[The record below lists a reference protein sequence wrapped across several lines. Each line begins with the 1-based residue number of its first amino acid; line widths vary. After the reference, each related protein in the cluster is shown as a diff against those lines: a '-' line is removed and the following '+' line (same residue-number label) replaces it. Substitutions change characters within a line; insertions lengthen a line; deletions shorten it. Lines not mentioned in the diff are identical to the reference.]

1 MDDGVTRGAPQDRRG
16 VRIPGFSSTALA
28 NLLLGVALAAAG
40 LSPFGFFGGKAPG
53 SQPQNTRSQLRVIV
67 RAEPMSFLPRSADP
81 VMVDREIASELAAS
95 LDRELVLVKIAD
107 HSRMIDALLAGEGD
121 LIAASLTITPERRR
135 KVEFSVPYLHVD
147 ELLVTRR
154 DAPPVTSV
162 EGLMGRTIA
171 VRASSSYVATLRKI
185 AARAPG
191 LVIQTIP
198 ETWNAE
204 HLAEKVTT
212 GELQATVLD
221 SHVWEAIAADFPNL
235 HAPFAIAED
244 RPIALA
250 LRPDDEALRGAV
262 NEFLFSRAFAAPR
275 DPPNRDDLDGILAR
289 GRLRMITRNDPVCY
303 FLHRGTEL
311 GFELEL
317 VRGFAESKGLR
328 LEIVIPPRHAD
339 MIPWLQEGR
348 GDLVAAAMPISPVHG
363 DEVMFTRPYETAREV
378 VVARDDENDV
388 DGPEDFAGRTIH
400 VRESSPHFEAMRF
413 LRKSWPAIRVA
424 LAPESMETEE
434 MLACVE
440 DGVWD
445 AAICSSLHL
454 DVERASGRRL
464 QAAFAL
470 ADEELGWI
478 VRRSNP
484 RLLQALNDFLE
495 AERRSTRTNT
505 LRRRYL
511 ENPRGIARAKGTWRS
526 DVSGRISPWDDLA
539 KKYAAKYD
547 LDWRLL
553 VAMMQEESGFDSD
566 GESHMG
572 AMGLMQL
579 LPSTAATLGIQDPT
593 NPESSIAG
601 GARYLRRLIDEF
613 DAKLPVA
620 TRVRFAIASYNVGIA
635 HVLDAKRLASK
646 MGWRSDRWF
655 GHVERAIL
663 LLEQPEYSAEARYG
677 YCRGSECVAYVADV
691 EQRYRTF
698 LERVPGATWFDEEE
712 GAAVRDSV
720 VADHPGTR

>member
-1 MDDGVTRGAPQDRRG
+1 MDDRVTRSAPRPRPG
-16 VRIPGFSSTALA
+16 VRIPGFTFGALA

-40 LSPFGFFGGKAPG
+40 LSPLGFFGGSERIPAREDA
-53 SQPQNTRSQLRVIV
+53 QPQLRVIV
-67 RAEPMSFLPRSADP
+67 RAEPMSFLPRTSDP
-81 VMVDREIASELAAS
+81 VMVDRELAAELAAS

-107 HSRMIDALLAGEGD
+107 HSLMLDALLSGQGD
-121 LIAASLTITPERRR
+121 IVAASLTVTPERRR
-135 KVEFSVPYLHVD
+135 RVAFSVPYLYVD

-154 DAPPVTSV
+154 DAPAVTSD
-162 EGLMGRTIA
+162 EGLMGRAVA
-171 VRASSSYVATLRKI
+171 VRASSSYESSLRRI

-191 LVIQTIP
+191 LLIRTVP

-204 HLAEKVTT
+204 DLAERVES
-212 GELQATVLD
+212 GELQATILD
-221 SHVWEAIAADFPNL
+221 SHVWEAIAGDFPNL

-250 LRPDDEALRGAV
+250 LRPDDAALRGAV

-275 DPPNRDDLDGILAR
+275 DPPHRDDLDGIKTR

-303 FLHRGTEL
+303 FLHRGTEM
-311 GFELEL
+311 GFELEF
-317 VRGFAESKGLR
+317 VRRFAESRGLR
-328 LEIVIPPRHAD
+328 LEVTIPPRHSDAV
-339 MIPWLQEGR
+339 PWLLEGR

-363 DEVMFTRPYETAREV
+363 DEVMFTRPYETTREV
-378 VVARDDENDV
+378 VVVRQDEEDV

-400 VRESSPHFEAMRF
+400 VRESSPHFETMRS
-413 LRKSWPAIRVA
+413 LRKSWPGIRIA
-424 LAPESMETEE
+424 LAPEDMETED

-454 DVERASGRRL
+454 DVERAYGRKL
-464 QAAFAL
+464 QVAFAL

-495 AERRSTRTNT
+495 VERRSMETNT
-505 LRRRYL
+505 LRHRYL
-511 ENPRGIARAKGTWRS
+511 ENPRAIARAKGAWRS
-526 DVSGRISPWDDLA
+526 DVSGRISPWDELA

-553 VAMMQEESGFDSD
+553 VAMMQEESGFDASS
-566 GESHMG
+566 ESRMG
-572 AMGLMQL
+572 AVGLMQL
-579 LPSTAATLGIQDPT
+579 LPSTAAHLGIEDPT
-593 NPESSIAG
+593 NPEASIAG
-601 GARYLRRLIDEF
+601 GARYLRRLIGEF
-613 DAKLPVA
+613 DPKLPLA
-620 TRVRFAIASYNVGIA
+620 TRVRFGLASYNVGIA

-655 GHVERAIL
+655 GHVERALL
-663 LLEQPEYSAEARYG
+663 LLERPEYAVKARYG
-677 YCRGSECVAYVADV
+677 YCRGSECVHYVQDV

-698 LERVPGATWFDEEE
+698 LDRVPGATWLDDDES
-712 GAAVRDSV
+712 GAAGKDSTTP
-720 VADHPGTR
+720 AATK

>member
-1 MDDGVTRGAPQDRRG
+1 L
-16 VRIPGFSSTALA
+16 ALA
-28 NLLLGVALAAAG
+28 GAG
-40 LSPFGFFGGKAPG
+40 LSPLGFFRESAPAARVEHAGKDE
-53 SQPQNTRSQLRVIV
+53 LRVIV
-67 RAEPMSFLPRSADP
+67 RAEPMSFLPRTSDP
-81 VMVDREIASELAAS
+81 VMVDRELAAELAAS

-107 HSRMIDALLAGEGD
+107 HARMLDALVEGEGD
-121 LIAASLTITPERRR
+121 VVAASLTITPERRKR
-135 KVEFSVPYLHVD
+135 VAFSVPYLYVD

-154 DAPPVTSV
+154 DAPPVNSV
-162 EGLMGRTIA
+162 EGLMGRTVS
-171 VRASSSYVATLRKI
+171 VRASSAYLPTLRRL
-185 AARAPG
+185 AARVPG
-191 LVIQTIP
+191 LVIETIP

-204 HLAEKVTT
+204 DLAARVTS
-212 GELQATVLD
+212 GDLQATVLD
-221 SHVWEAIAADFPNL
+221 SHVWNAISGDFPML
-235 HAPFAIAED
+235 HATFPIAED

-250 LRPDDEALRGAV
+250 MRPDDAALRGAV

-275 DPPNRDDLDGILAR
+275 DPPRRDDLDGILAR
-289 GRLRMITRNDPVCY
+289 GRIRMITRNDPICY

-317 VRGFAESKGLR
+317 VRHFAESKGLR
-328 LEIVIPPRHAD
+328 LEVTIPPKHSD
-339 MIPWLQEGR
+339 LVPWLIEGR

-378 VVARDDENDV
+378 VVARADELDV

-413 LRKSWPAIRVA
+413 LRKDWPAIRIA
-424 LAPESMETEE
+424 LAPENMETED

-454 DVERASGRRL
+454 EVERAYGREL
-464 QAAFAL
+464 QAAFTL
-470 ADEELGWI
+470 ADEQLGWI

-495 AERRSTRTNT
+495 AERKSVTMNT

-511 ENPRGIARAKGTWRS
+511 ANPRTVARAKGAWRS
-526 DVSGRISPWDDLA
+526 DVSGRISPYDDLA
-539 KKYAAKYD
+539 KKYAAKHD

-553 VAMMQEESGFDSD
+553 VAMMQEESGFKADE
-566 GESHMG
+566 ESWMG
-572 AMGLMQL
+572 AIGLMQL
-579 LPSTAATLGIQDPT
+579 LPSTAAQLGIEDPT
-593 NPESSIAG
+593 DPESSVAG
-601 GARYLRRLIDEF
+601 GARYLRRLIEEF
-613 DAKLPVA
+613 DPKLPLA

-663 LLEQPEYSAEARYG
+663 LLERPEYAAEARYG
-677 YCRGSECVAYVADV
+677 YCRGTECVQYVLDV

-698 LERVPGATWFDEEE
+698 LDRVPGATWFEEDEGDGE
-712 GAAVRDSV
+712 RDSTLV
-720 VADHPGTR
+720 TTGAPPP